1 MQDLH
6 FYFIFTFLN
15 HGIVLILRQLTY
27 VADIDEIMSLNAFHL
42 IHFYCRK
49 IAWFWKY
56 LDFKFQGQIIH
67 E

>member
-6 FYFIFTFLN
+6 FYFHFTFLN

-49 IAWFWKY
+49 IA
-56 LDFKFQGQIIH
+56 
-67 E
+67 